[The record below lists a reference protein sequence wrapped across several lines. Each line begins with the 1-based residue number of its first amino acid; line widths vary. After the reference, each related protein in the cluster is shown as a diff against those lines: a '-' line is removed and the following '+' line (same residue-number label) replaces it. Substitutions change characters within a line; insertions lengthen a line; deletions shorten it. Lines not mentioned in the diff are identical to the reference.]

1 MKTKKRYR
9 IDMDNKTL
17 QPFTDNNIS
26 TLYNNI
32 EMEKT
37 REDYLRGYMHALI
50 DLEHIV
56 DNSEHLDDGCLLEVL
71 YEAIVDREVIRD

>member
-1 MKTKKRYR
+1 MSAL
-9 IDMDNKTL
+9 D
-17 QPFTDNNIS
+17 
-26 TLYNNI
+26 TLYSNR

-37 REDYLRGYMHALI
+37 REDYLRGYMHSLR

-56 DNSEHLDDGCLLEVL
+56 DNSEHLGDSNLLEVL

>member
-1 MKTKKRYR
+1 MS
-9 IDMDNKTL
+9 TL
-17 QPFTDNNIS
+17 D
-26 TLYNNI
+26 TLYNNR
-32 EMEKT
+32 EMEKA
-37 REDYLRGYMHALI
+37 REDYLRGYTHALR

>member
-1 MKTKKRYR
+1 
-9 IDMDNKTL
+9 MDKV
-17 QPFTDNNIS
+17 
-26 TLYNNI
+26 
-32 EMEKT
+32 
-37 REDYLRGYMHALI
+37 REDYLRGYMHALR

>member
-1 MKTKKRYR
+1 MSSILNRLEENR
-9 IDMDNKTL
+9 
-17 QPFTDNNIS
+17 
-26 TLYNNI
+26 
-32 EMEKT
+32 EKE
-37 REDYLRGYMHALI
+37 RSSNDYVRGYMHALR